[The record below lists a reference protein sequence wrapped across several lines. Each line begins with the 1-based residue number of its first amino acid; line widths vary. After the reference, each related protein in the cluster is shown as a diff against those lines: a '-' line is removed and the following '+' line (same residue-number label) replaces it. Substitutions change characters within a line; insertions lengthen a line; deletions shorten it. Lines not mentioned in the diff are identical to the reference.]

1 MATLLPRQSIILCVV
16 LKQIGILLFDY
27 LVSKQRSIRLIPRQ
41 SIILCVVLKQIGI
54 LLFDYLVS
62 KQRSI
67 RLIFCPIIIIAF
79 DYKPN
84 YYQP

>member
-1 MATLLPRQSIILCVV
+1 MHFRSDRGNFIVMITFVMATLLPRQSIILCIV
-16 LKQIGILLFDY
+16 LKQIGT
-27 LVSKQRSIRLIPRQ
+27 
-41 SIILCVVLKQIGI
+41 

-67 RLIFCPIIIIAF
+67 RLIFCPIIIAF